1 MTSEYQGKDIK
12 IYMTLEYH
20 EKHIKIYMTLEYQE
34 KHIKIK
40 ILHVHLLLYYI
51 LISFVYC
58 SSGILRLYT
67 EDMLGYTFVSV

>member
-12 IYMTLEYH
+12 IYMTLEY
-20 EKHIKIYMTLEYQE
+20 QE
-34 KHIKIK
+34 KHIKMK

-67 EDMLGYTFVSV
+67 EDMLGYTFVSA